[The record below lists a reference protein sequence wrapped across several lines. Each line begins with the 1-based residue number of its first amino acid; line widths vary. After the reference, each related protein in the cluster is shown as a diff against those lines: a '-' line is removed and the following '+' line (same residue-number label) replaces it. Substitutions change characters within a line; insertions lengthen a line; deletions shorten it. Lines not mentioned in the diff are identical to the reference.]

1 MQKVNVRT
9 DVMQET
15 KDNRWIKCLEIIK
28 DNVPQAQYD
37 AWFEP
42 IVYRGFDSKNTIML
56 EVPSLYF
63 AETLEEKYAG
73 ILKPVFTK
81 VFGNVFKLRYLYTV
95 AKEPETNI
103 EVGGLNKSTIITN
116 KVDRAA
122 QQPANPF
129 EKVEYADIDPQL
141 NPKYTFENYCGSMSN
156 KLPVSI
162 GKAIAADPNCK
173 TFNPLFIFGPTGVGK
188 THLIEAIGIKIKE
201 NNPRSRVLY
210 ITAPVFERQYTTAVS
225 HNKVNDFLNFY
236 QSIDVLIVDD
246 IQEFAGKTGTQNTFY
261 HIFNHLHQNQK
272 QLILS
277 SDCRPTDMD
286 GMMPRLISRFKWGM
300 TVELYPPDYNLRR
313 EVLTMKAYQDG
324 LSIPADV
331 LDFIATNVTDSV
343 RELEGIV
350 VSLLAHATM
359 LNHEITIDLA
369 RAVLAN
375 SVKVSKRQVTFEL
388 IAETVCSHYNI
399 DVDLLY
405 GKSRKREISDSR
417 QLVMYLAKKHTQLSS
432 TNIGLRLSRNHATVL
447 HACKNIEERLTVEKE
462 LREELEKID
471 NEFKK

>member
-1 MQKVNVRT
+1 
-9 DVMQET
+9 MQENND
-15 KDNRWIKCLEIIK
+15 KRWSKCLEIIK
-28 DNVPQAQYD
+28 DNVTQAQYD

-42 IVYRGFDSKNTIML
+42 IVYRGFDAKNTILL

-63 AETLEEKYAG
+63 AEMLEDKYAN
-73 ILKPVFTK
+73 ILKTVFSK
-81 VFGNVFKLRYLYTV
+81 IFGGAFRLRYFYSV
-95 AKEPETNI
+95 ASEPEANI
-103 EVGGLNKSTIITN
+103 EVQGLNKSTIITN
-116 KVDRAA
+116 KVERAS
-122 QQPANPF
+122 QQMANPF
-129 EKVEYADIDPQL
+129 AKVEYADIDPQL

-162 GKAIAADPNCK
+162 GKAIASDPNCK

-201 NNPRSRVLY
+201 NNPYSRVLY

-225 HNKVNDFLNFY
+225 HNKVNDFMNFY

-261 HIFNHLHQNQK
+261 HLFNHLHQNQK

-300 TVELYPPDYNLRR
+300 TVELYPPDYDLRR

-324 LSIPADV
+324 LSIPTDV
-331 LDFIATNVTDSV
+331 LDYIATNVTDSV

-375 SVKVSKRQVTFEL
+375 AVKVSKRQITFEL
-388 IAETVCSHYNI
+388 ITETVCSHYNI

-405 GKSRKREISDSR
+405 GKSRKREISDAR
-417 QLVMYLAKKHTQLSS
+417 QVVMYLAKKLTQLSS

-447 HACKNIEERLTVEKE
+447 HACKNIEERLSVEKD
-462 LREELEKID
+462 LREELEAIE
-471 NEFKK
+471 NEFKS

>member
-1 MQKVNVRT
+1 MTQ
-9 DVMQET
+9 MQEMN
-15 KDNRWIKCLEIIK
+15 DNRWSKCLEILK

-42 IVYRGFDSKNTIML
+42 IVYKGFDSRNTILL

-63 AETLEEKYAG
+63 AETLEGKYANL
-73 ILKPVFTK
+73 LKPIFTK
-81 VFGNVFKLRYLYTV
+81 VFGNAFKLRYLYSV
-95 AKEPETNI
+95 VKNPETNI
-103 EVGGLNKSTIITN
+103 EVQGLNKSTVLTN

-129 EKVEYADIDPQL
+129 AKIEYADIDPQL

-156 KLPVSI
+156 KLPLSI
-162 GKAIAADPNCK
+162 GKAIADDPNCK

-188 THLIEAIGIKIKE
+188 THLIEAIGIKVKE

-210 ITAPVFERQYTTAVS
+210 ITAPIFERQYTTAVS
-225 HNKVNDFLNFY
+225 QNKFNDFINFY

-286 GMMPRLISRFKWGM
+286 GMMPRLINRFKWGM

-331 LDFIATNVTDSV
+331 IDFIAMNVTESV

-369 RAVLAN
+369 RAVLSNA
-375 SVKVSKRQVTFEL
+375 VKVQKRQVTCEQ
-388 IAETVCSHYNI
+388 IAETVCTHYNL
-399 DVDLLY
+399 DTDLLY
-405 GKSRKREISDSR
+405 GKSRKREISDAR
-417 QLVMYLAKKHTQLSS
+417 QVVMYLAKKLTQLSS

-447 HACKNIEERLTVEKE
+447 HACKTIEERLTVDKE
-462 LREELEKID
+462 LREDLEKIE
-471 NEFKK
+471 NEFKS

>member
-1 MQKVNVRT
+1 
-9 DVMQET
+9 MQENND
-15 KDNRWIKCLEIIK
+15 KRWSKCLEIIK
-28 DNVPQAQYD
+28 DNVTQAQYD

-42 IVYRGFDSKNTIML
+42 IVYRGFDAKNTILL

-63 AETLEEKYAG
+63 AEMLEDKYAN
-73 ILKPVFTK
+73 ILKTVFSK
-81 VFGNVFKLRYLYTV
+81 IFGGAFRLRYFYSV
-95 AKEPETNI
+95 ASEPEANI
-103 EVGGLNKSTIITN
+103 EVQGLNKSTIITN
-116 KVDRAA
+116 KVERAS
-122 QQPANPF
+122 QQMANPF
-129 EKVEYADIDPQL
+129 AKVEYADIDPQL

-162 GKAIAADPNCK
+162 GKAIASDPNCK

-201 NNPRSRVLY
+201 NNPHSRVLY

-225 HNKVNDFLNFY
+225 HNKVNDFMNFY

-300 TVELYPPDYNLRR
+300 TVELYPPDYDLRR

-324 LSIPADV
+324 LSIPTDV
-331 LDFIATNVTDSV
+331 LDYIATNVTDSV

-375 SVKVSKRQVTFEL
+375 AVKVSKRQITFEL

-399 DVDLLY
+399 DVDSLY
-405 GKSRKREISDSR
+405 GKSRKREISDAR
-417 QLVMYLAKKHTQLSS
+417 QVVMYLAKKLTQLSS

-447 HACKNIEERLTVEKE
+447 HACKNIEERLSVEKD
-462 LREELEKID
+462 LREELEAIE
-471 NEFKK
+471 NEFKS

>member
-1 MQKVNVRT
+1 
-9 DVMQET
+9 MQENND
-15 KDNRWIKCLEIIK
+15 KRWSKCLEIIK
-28 DNVPQAQYD
+28 DNVTQAQYD

-42 IVYRGFDSKNTIML
+42 IVYRGFDAKNTILL

-63 AETLEEKYAG
+63 AEMLEDKYAN
-73 ILKPVFTK
+73 ILKMVFSK
-81 VFGNVFKLRYLYTV
+81 IFGGAFRLRYFYSV
-95 AKEPETNI
+95 ASEPEANI
-103 EVGGLNKSTIITN
+103 EVQGLNKSTIITN
-116 KVDRAA
+116 KVERAS
-122 QQPANPF
+122 QQMANPF
-129 EKVEYADIDPQL
+129 AKVEYADIDPQL

-162 GKAIAADPNCK
+162 GKAIASDPNCK

-201 NNPRSRVLY
+201 NNPHSRVLY

-225 HNKVNDFLNFY
+225 HNKVNDFMNFY

-300 TVELYPPDYNLRR
+300 TVELYPPDYDLRR

-331 LDFIATNVTDSV
+331 LDYIATNVTDSV

-375 SVKVSKRQVTFEL
+375 AVKVSKRQITFEL
-388 IAETVCSHYNI
+388 ITETVCSHYNI

-405 GKSRKREISDSR
+405 GKSRKREISDAR
-417 QLVMYLAKKHTQLSS
+417 QVVMYLAKKLTQLSS

-447 HACKNIEERLTVEKE
+447 HACKNIEERLSVEKD
-462 LREELEKID
+462 LREELEAIE
-471 NEFKK
+471 NEFKS

>member
-1 MQKVNVRT
+1 M
-9 DVMQET
+9 
-15 KDNRWIKCLEIIK
+15 
-28 DNVPQAQYD
+28 
-37 AWFEP
+37 
-42 IVYRGFDSKNTIML
+42 
-56 EVPSLYF
+56 
-63 AETLEEKYAG
+63 
-73 ILKPVFTK
+73 
-81 VFGNVFKLRYLYTV
+81 
-95 AKEPETNI
+95 
-103 EVGGLNKSTIITN
+103 
-116 KVDRAA
+116 
-122 QQPANPF
+122 
-129 EKVEYADIDPQL
+129 
-141 NPKYTFENYCGSMSN
+141 
-156 KLPVSI
+156 
-162 GKAIAADPNCK
+162 
-173 TFNPLFIFGPTGVGK
+173 GK

-201 NNPRSRVLY
+201 NNPHSRVLY

-225 HNKVNDFLNFY
+225 HNKVNDFMNFY

-300 TVELYPPDYNLRR
+300 TVELYPPDYDLRR

-324 LSIPADV
+324 LSIPTDV
-331 LDFIATNVTDSV
+331 LDYIATNVTDSV

-375 SVKVSKRQVTFEL
+375 AVKVSKRQITFEL
-388 IAETVCSHYNI
+388 ITETVCSHYNI

-405 GKSRKREISDSR
+405 GKSRKREISDAR
-417 QLVMYLAKKHTQLSS
+417 QVVMYLAKKLTQLSS

-447 HACKNIEERLTVEKE
+447 HACKNIEERLSVEKD
-462 LREELEKID
+462 LREELEAIE
-471 NEFKK
+471 NEFKS

>member
-1 MQKVNVRT
+1 
-9 DVMQET
+9 MQENND
-15 KDNRWIKCLEIIK
+15 KRWSKCLEIIK
-28 DNVPQAQYD
+28 DNVTQAQYD

-42 IVYRGFDSKNTIML
+42 IVYRGFDAKNTILL

-63 AETLEEKYAG
+63 AEMLEDKYAN
-73 ILKPVFTK
+73 ILKTVFSK
-81 VFGNVFKLRYLYTV
+81 IFGGAFRLRYFYSV
-95 AKEPETNI
+95 ASEPEANI
-103 EVGGLNKSTIITN
+103 EVQGLNKSTIITN
-116 KVDRAA
+116 KVERAS
-122 QQPANPF
+122 QQMANPF
-129 EKVEYADIDPQL
+129 AKVEYADIDPQL

-162 GKAIAADPNCK
+162 GKAIASDPNCK

-201 NNPRSRVLY
+201 NNPYSRVLY

-225 HNKVNDFLNFY
+225 HNKVNDFMNFY

-300 TVELYPPDYNLRR
+300 TVELYPPDYDLRR

-324 LSIPADV
+324 LSIPTDV
-331 LDFIATNVTDSV
+331 LDYIATNVTDSV

-375 SVKVSKRQVTFEL
+375 AVKVSKRQITFEL

-405 GKSRKREISDSR
+405 GKSRKREISDAR
-417 QLVMYLAKKHTQLSS
+417 QVVMYLAKKLTQLSS

-447 HACKNIEERLTVEKE
+447 HACKNIEERLSVEKD
-462 LREELEKID
+462 LREELEAIE
-471 NEFKK
+471 NEFKS